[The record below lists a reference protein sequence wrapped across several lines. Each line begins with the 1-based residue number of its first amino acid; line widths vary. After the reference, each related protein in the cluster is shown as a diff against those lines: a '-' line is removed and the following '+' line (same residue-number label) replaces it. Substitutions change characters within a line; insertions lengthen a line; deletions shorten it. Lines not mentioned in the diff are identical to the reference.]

1 MTWSLVYK
9 FVTSSYSLNTSG
21 QTAITYRTTFQ
32 ASSSNNAMHLNTT
45 LFWDVMQYNL
55 VDKHYRCFWAE
66 YVNIWF
72 FRNFVTQV
80 EN

>member
-9 FVTSSYSLNTSG
+9 FVSSSYSLNTSR
-21 QTAITYRTTFQ
+21 QTAIRTTFQ
-32 ASSSNNAMHLNTT
+32 ASSSKTATHLSTT
-45 LFWDVMQYNL
+45 PFWDVMQYNL

-72 FRNFVTQV
+72 FPNFVTQV
-80 EN
+80 KN